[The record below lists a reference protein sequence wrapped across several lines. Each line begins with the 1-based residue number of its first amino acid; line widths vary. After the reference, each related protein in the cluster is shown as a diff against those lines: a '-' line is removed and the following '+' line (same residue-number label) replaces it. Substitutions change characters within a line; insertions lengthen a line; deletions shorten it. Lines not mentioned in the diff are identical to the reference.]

1 MKIFNK
7 IVWSKKEPVNKNDI
21 WFDGSNFKIY
31 TEGSWEIIIQNSG
44 GGGNPSASL
53 NDIRILYDSTS
64 DDFTEEQRNYNKE
77 SYRLCTEDK
86 YPTFIIEGMVG
97 TVSVITQGNGEIPY
111 VLISFKQQYL
121 LGDKPFSI
129 FFNVKLYE
137 DGSVLIIEED
147 LIGSYDVCMLNERTQ
162 AELFFNCYDKLA
174 IKGVLPHNGSLC
186 TVDNVGR
193 VNSNH
198 YVEYNTS
205 NKRYRVLFDKEYN
218 AGQPVEIPIG
228 DGGSV
233 SVDDVLTDNSTN
245 PVTSKG
251 IKQYVDLHPQY
262 EKVDEVDAPE
272 IGLPSVVVDEQ
283 LSTTSTNPVQNKI
296 ITEELQRIQEL
307 AESGLKTITLYA
319 PEITNMSGSGEE
331 NEAIIREFF
340 TEEMIEHNK
349 AALAVKDVRDSII
362 YVRGSEGALL
372 YQGYIPKDWDGEASI
387 DVFPMQYSGLTLVPA
402 MLTIGDMIP
411 EDTDTGD
418 FDIGGLAVVVN
429 YSSVDLREL
438 LNSMD
443 VSDSEFLLS
452 MTMLVLSLLVTGITV
467 TYDGEDLGLMAGIY
481 GALDDAFVSD
491 DFNTGICI
499 PVIMSI
505 LHPNV
510 FTGTLYIGSKD
521 YIRWFPVNTTKYQ
534 DIADAALCGAL
545 IPNQKYTISDYE
557 TIVDSDVVRSSEF
570 RHFNVVVTAKTRWEL
585 EETALATTR
594 GTDEEKNVFTPIYGE
609 FRLKYRLNP
618 NKKDFPWIT
627 ENAYID
633 IDNTAHPNSIF
644 GTNTRFY
651 KTPLVRYRNG
661 EIYYMW
667 LEKLEAEHWF
677 NRVVKSLYTKVE
689 TPSVGDVAYTIEV
702 EEEDAIFTIT
712 NVFVNENPNKG
723 FIYEME
729 DMYGNQ
735 APWDF
740 FNLEFKAYEYSDGDY
755 GFKRISFNGE
765 KSGNSGESWYPTFYD
780 SDLKLTG
787 YNSSN
792 LCNIRGEAYKEYNG
806 IPVYFSFRNN
816 KIYGHSKDGAVIL
829 TARETVERG
838 DDAAITK
845 YNMRLENVTINGGNI
860 IAQMY
865 CNSTINKGCNN
876 LEIYAVSDES
886 RLNECS
892 INILSGVRGTPEN
905 PLVVNE
911 TFTYYAPFAYVGIT
925 STGGIKIWN
934 PADLVNI

>member
-1 MKIFNK
+1 MRFFNK
-7 IVWSKKEPVNKNDI
+7 IVFSKKEPTNKNDI
-21 WFDGSNFKIY
+21 WFDGSNFKVY
-31 TEGSWEIIIQNSG
+31 TESSWEAIIQNNG
-44 GGGNPSASL
+44 GGG
-53 NDIRILYDSTS
+53 
-64 DDFTEEQRNYNKE
+64 
-77 SYRLCTEDK
+77 
-86 YPTFIIEGMVG
+86 
-97 TVSVITQGNGEIPY
+97 
-111 VLISFKQQYL
+111 
-121 LGDKPFSI
+121 
-129 FFNVKLYE
+129 
-137 DGSVLIIEED
+137 SVL
-147 LIGSYDVCMLNERTQ
+147 
-162 AELFFNCYDKLA
+162 
-174 IKGVLPHNGSLC
+174 
-186 TVDNVGR
+186 
-193 VNSNH
+193 
-198 YVEYNTS
+198 
-205 NKRYRVLFDKEYN
+205 
-218 AGQPVEIPIG
+218 
-228 DGGSV
+228 
-233 SVDDVLTDNSTN
+233 VDDVLTDTSVN

-262 EKVDEVDAPE
+262 EKVDEIDAPE

-296 ITEELQRIQEL
+296 ITEELQRIKEL
-307 AESGLKTITLYA
+307 AESGVKTITLYA

-340 TEEMIEHNK
+340 TDEMIEHNK
-349 AALAVKDVRDSII
+349 AELAVKDVRDSII
-362 YVRGSEGALL
+362 YIRGSEGALI
-372 YQGYIPKDWDGEASI
+372 YQGYIPKDWDGETSI
-387 DVFPMQYSGLTLVPA
+387 DVFPMHFSGLSLVPA

-438 LNSMD
+438 MSSMD
-443 VSDSEFLLS
+443 ASDAEFLLGLS
-452 MTMLVLSLLVTGITV
+452 MLIVVLLVTGIRV

-481 GALDDAFVSD
+481 GALDNLLLPDVFDA
-491 DFNTGICI
+491 GICI

-505 LHPNV
+505 LQPNV
-510 FTGTLYIGSKD
+510 FIGTLYIGSRD

-557 TIVDSDVVRSSEF
+557 TVVDSDVVRSSEF

-594 GTDEEKNVFTPIYGE
+594 GTDEERNVFTPIYGE

-661 EIYYMW
+661 ETYHIW
-667 LEKLEAEHWF
+667 LEKLEAEHWL
-677 NRVVKSLYTKVE
+677 NRAIKSLYTKVE

-702 EEEDAIFTIT
+702 DDEGAFTIT

-780 SDLKLTG
+780 HDLTLTG
-787 YNSSN
+787 YNSGN

-829 TARETVERG
+829 TTREIVERG
-838 DDAAITK
+838 DDAAIAK

-876 LEIYAVSDES
+876 LEIYAVSDED

-892 INILSGVRGTPEN
+892 INILSGVKGTPEN
-905 PLVVNE
+905 PLVVSE
-911 TFTYYAPFAYVGIT
+911 TFAYYAPFAYVGMT
-925 STGGIKIWN
+925 STGEIKIWN
-934 PADLVNI
+934 PANLVNN